1 MYNIDWDIRFDNKY
15 QLAILGELEIVKSVD
30 NLADTAVIVL
40 PEAVMNE
47 VLDFEQL
54 IGRGTEVLIR
64 LGYDGELKNEFSG
77 YIREIAVNDSSL
89 KIRCEDALFL
99 FRVGVPDKEMKGVS
113 LKQVAQYVI
122 DHVDPDFTLQCDYEV
137 NYEKFTIHQATGY
150 DVLKK
155 LQEET
160 KANIYFD
167 TENKTLHIHKPYLE
181 KGGEV
186 YYSMQKNIENSSLD
200 FKTKLDTKHEVTVE
214 STDINGIVHKV
225 TVGTTG
231 GDKTNWKVGSM
242 DEASMREIAKEIL
255 KKKAA
260 PSYDGTF
267 DTWLVPFVAPS
278 WSARIKDADYPDKEA
293 WYYVKSVT
301 TSISEGGGKRV
312 VTPGVKLVGSVQ

>member
-1 MYNIDWDIRFDNKY
+1 MYNIDWDIRFYKEGKEY
-15 QLAILGELEIVKSVD
+15 RLALLGELEITKSVD

-47 VLDFEQL
+47 VLDFEQR

-64 LGYDGELKNEFSG
+64 LGYNGELKNEFSG

-89 KIRCEDALFL
+89 KIQCEDALFL

-122 DHVDPDFTLQCDYEV
+122 DHVDADFKLNCDHPV

-155 LQEET
+155 LQDET
-160 KANIYFD
+160 KGNVYFD
-167 TENKTLHIHKPYLE
+167 TENKTLHIHPPYFE

-186 YYSMQKNIENSSLD
+186 YYSMQKNIENSSLE
-200 FKTKLDTKHEVTVE
+200 FKTKLDEKHQITVE
-214 STDINGIVHKV
+214 STDQNGIVHRV
-225 TVGTTG
+225 IVGTTG
-231 GDKTNWKVGSM
+231 GNKTTLKVGSM
-242 DEASMREIAKEIL
+242 DEASMREIAEAAL
-255 KKKAA
+255 KRKTA
-260 PSYDGTF
+260 PSYEGTF
-267 DTWLVPFVAPS
+267 DAWLVPFVAPTY
-278 WSARIKDADYPDKEA
+278 SARIKDDDYPDKTA

-301 TSISEGGGKRV
+301 TSISEGGGKRL
-312 VTPGVKLVGSVQ
+312 VTPGIKLS